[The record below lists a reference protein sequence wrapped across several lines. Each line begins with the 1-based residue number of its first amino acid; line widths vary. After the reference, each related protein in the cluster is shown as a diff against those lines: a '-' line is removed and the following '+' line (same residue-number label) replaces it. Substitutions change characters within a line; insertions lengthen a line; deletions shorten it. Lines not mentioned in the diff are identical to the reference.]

1 MKTKQKIKVY
11 KVPTPR
17 WVWLITSILSGTI
30 GVAFFYFLTLV
41 PFYGLWKTR
50 EGVQVPAVIK
60 KWDLSVSRASSKSA
74 SSLRLNAEYEYQ
86 YNGVNYT
93 GTRSSLFKYEKETYY
108 DYWEKS
114 ELFCYIDPN
123 DPGYSVVDKRFTASW
138 LLFVL
143 IVPFLLLSVSYVSF
157 RAFIS
162 NNSV

>member
-1 MKTKQKIKVY
+1 MKTKQKYKVY
-11 KVPTPR
+11 NVPTPR
-17 WVWLITSILSGTI
+17 WVWIITAFLSGAI
-30 GVAFFYFLTLV
+30 GLAFIYFLMIV

-50 EGVQVPAVIK
+50 QGVQVPAVIK
-60 KWDLSVSRASSKSA
+60 KWDLSVSRSSARSA

-86 YNGVNYT
+86 YNGINYT

-114 ELFCYIDPN
+114 ELLCYIDPN
-123 DPGYSVVDKRFTASW
+123 DPSYSVVDKRFTISW

-143 IVPFLLLSVSYVSF
+143 IMPFVLLSVSYVSF

-162 NNSV
+162 NYSV